1 MQQWPALNI
10 IAIVFLHPNTIFAS
24 ENIEPAHISEAARP
38 HDTGACRRQFEGWEQ
53 ENFLGKCSQSNSCQ
67 DGGCCCR
74 LPTTCILPST
84 VILSPSATV
93 PCPLWTSFEGRA
105 HKGTKRLGDASR
117 VSFVSASHSVIQL
130 YGKLWLTRTT
140 RSPFACLWNLLGGD
154 SKLVKST
161 D

>member
-1 MQQWPALNI
+1 MTGPKYNCNCISSSQHDFRIRKHRTCAYIRSGPDPMTPVLVV
-10 IAIVFLHPNTIFAS
+10 AIQ
-24 ENIEPAHISEAARP
+24 
-38 HDTGACRRQFEGWEQ
+38 CEGWEQ